1 MSFVKKYKNY
11 VVTFGIE
18 FLILLL
24 GFFIFRI
31 ANEKLSDTGFS
42 EFTLS
47 RRNISFLQPLLM
59 MGLGVAVPRYMS
71 IQQKRDSFLPAAL
84 TIMTA
89 VGLFFVV
96 GLFLTRNFIAHMFFG
111 NENYYFLIL
120 PLVVLLVGYG
130 FHSIVYGYLRGKGQV
145 LWANGFQLL
154 NIGILPVVVLAVSKD
169 VQQYLYFNA
178 LFIFASSLFFSGFV
192 LYKNSIAFNLKLFK
206 EDSSVLLSYGI
217 PRVFGDFALLALLT
231 IPTYIVLY
239 VQHDLLAG
247 GDIAYALTLFNI
259 VGAAFGPLSLVL
271 LPEISN
277 FLSESKFNLI
287 KQRFYFFVFASVA
300 LTALGYLIFVG
311 FHHFI
316 LSLLLGSNYRPEIF
330 EIAKVVLLG
339 SFGYVVYIVL
349 RSFLD
354 AIHVKAK
361 NATNL
366 LISLA
371 IYLIMVLYGSM
382 NNVGIVSYLYYF
394 VVAVNILGLLTF
406 IQTFYTIKKLK

>member
-24 GFFIFRI
+24 GFFIFRL
-31 ANEKLSDTGFS
+31 ANEKLNSEGFS

-59 MGLGVAVPRYMS
+59 LGLGVAVPRYMS

-89 VGLFFVV
+89 VGLLFVV
-96 GLFLTRNFIAHMFFG
+96 ALFLSRNFIAHMFFG
-111 NENYYFLIL
+111 SENYYFLIL

-130 FHSIVYGYLRGKGQV
+130 FHSIIYGYLRGKGQV

-154 NIGILPVVVLAVSKD
+154 NIGILPVAVLAVSED

-192 LYKNSIAFNLKLFK
+192 FYKNSIEFNLKLFQ

-231 IPTYIVLY
+231 VPTYIVLY
-239 VQHDLLAG
+239 VRHDLLAG

-271 LPEISN
+271 LPEISK

>member
-192 LYKNSIAFNLKLFK
+192 FYKNSIAFNLKLFK

-271 LPEISN
+271 LPEISK

>member
-1 MSFVKKYKNY
+1 LSFVKKYKNY

-192 LYKNSIAFNLKLFK
+192 FYKNSIAFNLKLFK

-271 LPEISN
+271 LPEISK

>member
-1 MSFVKKYKNY
+1 
-11 VVTFGIE
+11 
-18 FLILLL
+18 
-24 GFFIFRI
+24 
-31 ANEKLSDTGFS
+31 
-42 EFTLS
+42 
-47 RRNISFLQPLLM
+47 
-59 MGLGVAVPRYMS
+59 
-71 IQQKRDSFLPAAL
+71 
-84 TIMTA
+84 
-89 VGLFFVV
+89 
-96 GLFLTRNFIAHMFFG
+96 MFFG

-130 FHSIVYGYLRGKGQV
+130 FHSIFYGYLRGKGQV

-154 NIGILPVVVLAVSKD
+154 NIGILPVMVLAVSKD

-192 LYKNSIAFNLKLFK
+192 FYKNSIAFNLKLFK

-271 LPEISN
+271 LPEISK